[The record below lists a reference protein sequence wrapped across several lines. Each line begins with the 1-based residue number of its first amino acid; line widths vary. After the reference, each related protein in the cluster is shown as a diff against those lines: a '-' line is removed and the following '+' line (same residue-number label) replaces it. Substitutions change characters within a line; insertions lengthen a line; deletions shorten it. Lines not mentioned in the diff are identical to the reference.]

1 MELEWDQRGQA
12 RRSRSARQRS
22 PWSPPLQLWPQR
34 CRIANKLSLGSRNS
48 TCALAWPGTCALPSS
63 WRRVRNNGR
72 SGRMRRRVDA
82 WAGRAGAGSC
92 WQPQRGQ
99 LLRYSEQ
106 ALGEPRW
113 SRLRRHREERTMHRK
128 MLRYVHAFPCEIAIQ
143 PTVPAS
149 VPIIRSDSSRTDEPL
164 ARAPYSVFSK

>member
-1 MELEWDQRGQA
+1 
-12 RRSRSARQRS
+12 
-22 PWSPPLQLWPQR
+22 
-34 CRIANKLSLGSRNS
+34 
-48 TCALAWPGTCALPSS
+48 
-63 WRRVRNNGR
+63 
-72 SGRMRRRVDA
+72 MRRRVDA
-82 WAGRAGAGSC
+82 WAGNGRAGAGAESC

-113 SRLRRHREERTMHRK
+113 SRMRRHREERTMHRK
-128 MLRYVHAFPCEIAIQ
+128 MLRHVHAFPCEIAIQ

-149 VPIIRSDSSRTDEPL
+149 MPIIHSDSSRTDEPL